1 MLRLP
6 SPRLRCSALDALWE
20 LSSEET
26 SLSVMTH
33 ERPDH
38 VVQRTRHD
46 SVVCQGCIP
55 RAGALS
61 LGRLP
66 NSTFM
71 RWLILPTLFSVAL
84 FGCGRS
90 SSPSVRSAVPLPS
103 LSVADI
109 PAPTQAIVT
118 VEPGGNLRAIGAA
131 AYGHERFSG
140 FVAALNGI
148 RNPERV
154 AAGAVLK
161 TPSIA
166 MAFKD
171 AGADAAF
178 QPALY
183 ALAKAC
189 TDYHTIEPSYLAAR
203 RASGVSS
210 GKFAIDAALSAKLA
224 GYADLID
231 AGVSSLASTRAPHS
245 VPQMAIG
252 QFRQAAGH
260 IRELA
265 AGEIDGYGYDYDL
278 VGQRLGLGFT
288 NALIWTQQHHRE

>member
-1 MLRLP
+1 MI
-6 SPRLRCSALDALWE
+6 
-20 LSSEET
+20 T
-26 SLSVMTH
+26 TH
-33 ERPDH
+33 ERLDH
-38 VVQRTRHD
+38 GLQGARHSD
-46 SVVCQGCIP
+46 FDCNRDVTWGGS
-55 RAGALS
+55 LS
-61 LGRLP
+61 MGRLR
-66 NSTFM
+66 SFRSCFM
-71 RWLILPTLFSVAL
+71 RWHILPTLFLVTL
-84 FGCGRS
+84 LGCGRK
-90 SSPSVRSAVPLPS
+90 SSPAGRSVVALPS

-140 FVAALNGI
+140 FVAVLNGI
-148 RNPERV
+148 RDPERV

-189 TDYHTIEPSYLAAR
+189 TDYHSIEPSYLVARAASR
-203 RASGVSS
+203 VSR
-210 GKFAIDAALSAKLA
+210 GRFAIHAALSAKLA
-224 GYADLID
+224 GCADLID
-231 AGVSSLASTRAPHS
+231 AGVASLASTRAPHS
-245 VPQMAIG
+245 MPQMAMG

-265 AGEIDGYGYDYDL
+265 AGEIDGYGYDYDF

-288 NALIWTQQHHRE
+288 NALLWTQQRHRE